1 MANVKMEELARV
13 QTVGPGG
20 IGVYPPV
27 PTEKVDKVSSAGLG
41 EEELRRSANVLPHP
55 GAVDD
60 GAVMQEIDGAW
71 SGGQG
76 GGADI
81 DLGVTDASV
90 GDYLKVKSVDEEGKP
105 TAWESESVDIETIV
119 EDIYVLKQLNKD
131 ELSWAQIQQIV
142 QSGNA
147 QDWFNIGDQLEINW
161 TKNGTVHKLP
171 FDVVSFDSVLKYGES
186 AEKPGL
192 WLQSH
197 YAGDGVQFSAS
208 NALYVATEALPA
220 GTYHFTIGT
229 NWGTHCV
236 AGKSY
241 QFTTTKQIPAGGQIM
256 VGRNNEYYT
265 WGAPDQAVSGWRVHT
280 FESSAATTPLD
291 SNLGLTE
298 GTDGTDL
305 GTTTSSI
312 KYSTSGINN
321 LQRAA
326 YGYNRWSQSANRQY
340 YNSAAA
346 AGAWWTPQ
354 NPFDR
359 APQQLAS
366 LAGYMSGFDAD
377 FLAVLG
383 KIKVTTALNT
393 VSDSEI
399 GTTEDTYDTFFL
411 PSLEQEYIVPQL
423 AGVEGA
429 YWPYWKERLELDTPQ
444 KQGSDGTNANHIR
457 YAYDARTSAQTCRLR
472 SARRGHASNTW
483 FVYPSGYAY
492 YYGAT
497 SALRGCPACVIC

>member
-1 MANVKMEELARV
+1 MADKQINQLVAASTMNDDDLLVMQQGGTAKKLSGKILGDYVYAAAADKVAEVNQAVADAQAAVSQLEADKDSIA
-13 QTVGPGG
+13 QTVASMAQLGTDTALNTTGMAADAKAAG
-20 IGVYPPV
+20 DAIG
-27 PTEKVDKVSSAGLG
+27 
-41 EEELRRSANVLPHP
+41 
-55 GAVDD
+55 
-60 GAVMQEIDGAW
+60 
-71 SGGQG
+71 
-76 GGADI
+76 
-81 DLGVTDASV
+81 DL
-90 GDYLKVKSVDEEGKP
+90 K
-105 TAWESESVDIETIV
+105 ESINI
-119 EDIYVLKQLNKD
+119 LKQFHKD

-171 FDVVSFDSVLKYGES
+171 FDVVSFDPVLKYGES

-236 AGKSY
+236 AGTSY

-298 GTDGTDL
+298 GTGGTDL

-340 YNSAAA
+340 YNSDAA

-444 KQGSDGTNANHIR
+444 IQGSNGTNANHIR
-457 YAYDARTSAQTCRLR
+457 YAYDARTSAQHCRLR
-472 SARRGHASNTW
+472 SASRGVAGSTW
-483 FVYPSGYAY
+483 RVGPSGSAY
-492 YYGAT
+492 SFG
-497 SALRGCPACVIC
+497 SAAAASRGCPACVIC

>member
-1 MANVKMEELARV
+1 MPKKIDTAGLKHFKDKENAMIASKPESTNTATVAHAVGEYFYWKGVLQEVTAAIAVGGTIQTNTNVKPAVLA
-13 QTVGPGG
+13 
-20 IGVYPPV
+20 
-27 PTEKVDKVSSAGLG
+27 DDVS
-41 EEELRRSANVLPHP
+41 
-55 GAVDD
+55 
-60 GAVMQEIDGAW
+60 
-71 SGGQG
+71 
-76 GGADI
+76 
-81 DLGVTDASV
+81 DL
-90 GDYLKVKSVDEEGKP
+90 K
-105 TAWESESVDIETIV
+105 ESVNI
-119 EDIYVLKQLNKD
+119 LKQLNKD
-131 ELSWAQIQQIV
+131 ELPWAQIQQIV
-142 QSGNA
+142 QSGSV
-147 QDWFNIGDQLEINW
+147 QDWFQIGDQLEINW
-161 TKNGTVHKLP
+161 VKNGTVHKLP
-171 FDVVSFDSVLKYGES
+171 FDVISFAPVLKYGES
-186 AEKPGL
+186 TQKPGL

-208 NALYVATEALPA
+208 NALYVAESALSA

-241 QFTTTKQIPAGGQIM
+241 QFTTTEQIPAGGQIM

-265 WGAPDQAVSGWRVHT
+265 WGAPDQDAANWRVHT
-280 FESSAATTPLD
+280 FESNAATTPLE
-291 SNLGLTE
+291 SNLELTE
-298 GTDGTDL
+298 GTGGTDL

-340 YNSAAA
+340 YNSDAA

-399 GTTEDTYDTFFL
+399 GATEDTYDTFFL

-429 YWPYWKERLELDTPQ
+429 YWPYWKERLELDSPQ
-444 KQGSDGTNANHIR
+444 VWYGDGTNANHIR
-457 YAYDARTSAQTCRLR
+457 YAYDARTSAQYCRLR
-472 SARRGHASNTW
+472 SAFR
-483 FVYPSGYAY
+483 GYAY
-492 YYGAT
+492 LTWYVYTSGSASTSYLAT
-497 SALRGCPACVIC
+497 SASRGCPACVIC

>member
-1 MANVKMEELARV
+1 MADKQINQLVAASTMNDDDLLVMQQGGTAKKLSGKTLGDYVYAAAAGKVAEVNQAVADAQAAVSQLEADKDSIA
-13 QTVGPGG
+13 QTVASMAQLGTDTALNTTGMAADA
-20 IGVYPPV
+20 
-27 PTEKVDKVSSAGLG
+27 KAAGDAI
-41 EEELRRSANVLPHP
+41 S
-55 GAVDD
+55 
-60 GAVMQEIDGAW
+60 
-71 SGGQG
+71 
-76 GGADI
+76 
-81 DLGVTDASV
+81 DL
-90 GDYLKVKSVDEEGKP
+90 K
-105 TAWESESVDIETIV
+105 ESINI
-119 EDIYVLKQLNKD
+119 LKQFHKD

-161 TKNGTVHKLP
+161 AKNGTVHKLP
-171 FDVVSFDSVLKYGES
+171 YDVISFAPVLKYGES
-186 AEKPGL
+186 VEKPGL

-208 NALYVATEALPA
+208 NALYVAESALPA

-229 NWGTHCV
+229 NWGTYCV

-265 WGAPDQAVSGWRVHT
+265 WGAPDQDTANWRVHT
-280 FESSAATTPLD
+280 FESNAATTPLE
-291 SNLGLTE
+291 SNLELTE
-298 GTDGTDL
+298 GTGGTDL

-444 KQGSDGTNANHIR
+444 KQGGDGTNANHIR
-457 YAYDARTSAQTCRLR
+457 YAYDARTSAQNCRLR
-472 SARRGHASNTW
+472 SAFRGHASATW
-483 FVYPSGYAY
+483 HVDPSGTAYAH
-492 YYGAT
+492 GAA
-497 SALRGCPACVIC
+497 SAYRGCPACVIC

>member
-1 MANVKMEELARV
+1 MSKKITLEGLDHFKDTENAMIADKPESTNTATVAHAVGEYFYWKGVLNIVTAAIAVGDTIQTNTNVKAAVLADDVRDL
-13 QTVGPGG
+13 
-20 IGVYPPV
+20 
-27 PTEKVDKVSSAGLG
+27 KSA
-41 EEELRRSANVLPHP
+41 
-55 GAVDD
+55 
-60 GAVMQEIDGAW
+60 ID
-71 SGGQG
+71 
-76 GGADI
+76 
-81 DLGVTDASV
+81 
-90 GDYLKVKSVDEEGKP
+90 
-105 TAWESESVDIETIV
+105 
-119 EDIYVLKQLNKD
+119 VLKQFHKD

-142 QSGNA
+142 QSGSA
-147 QDWFNIGDQLEINW
+147 QDWFQIGDQLEINW
-161 TKNGTVHKLP
+161 TKGGTVHKLP
-171 FDVVSFDSVLKYGES
+171 FDVVSFDPVLKYGES

-208 NALYVATEALPA
+208 NALYVASAALPA

-280 FESSAATTPLD
+280 FESNAATTPLE

-340 YNSAAA
+340 YNSDAA

-359 APQQLAS
+359 APQQFAS

-423 AGVEGA
+423 AGAEGA
-429 YWPYWKERLELDTPQ
+429 YWPYWKERLELDSPQ
-444 KQGSDGTNANHIR
+444 AWYADGTNANHIR
-457 YAYDARTSAQTCRLR
+457 YAYEARTSAQYCRLR
-472 SARRGHASNTW
+472 SAYRGSAVNTW
-483 FVYPSGYAY
+483 TVNASGNANYYSYATYAY
-492 YYGAT
+492 
-497 SALRGCPACVIC
+497 RGCPACVIC

>member
-1 MANVKMEELARV
+1 MAV
-13 QTVGPGG
+13 
-20 IGVYPPV
+20 
-27 PTEKVDKVSSAGLG
+27 EK
-41 EEELRRSANVLPHP
+41 
-55 GAVDD
+55 
-60 GAVMQEIDGAW
+60 
-71 SGGQG
+71 
-76 GGADI
+76 
-81 DLGVTDASV
+81 DLGKVTAYAYAKAAGYTGTEEQFQQVFNEFTENAPGLLDRLDDAVADAEAAQAAAQTAVTNANTAKNAAEAAQAAAEQTAQDMDDSV
-90 GDYLKVKSVDEEGKP
+90 QQITTNKNDISTLK
-105 TAWESESVDIETIV
+105 ESINI
-119 EDIYVLKQLNKD
+119 LKQFHKD

-171 FDVVSFDSVLKYGES
+171 FDVVSFDPVLKYGES

-399 GTTEDTYDTFFL
+399 GMTEDTYDTFFL

-472 SARRGHASNTW
+472 SANRGYANNPW
-483 FVYPSGYAY
+483 YVNPSGSANGY
-492 YYGAT
+492 YAT
-497 SALRGCPACVIC
+497 SAYRGCPACVIC